1 VAILYSLVIMLAA
14 ATILMGRNQSL
25 YDFWFYLTNFS
36 RYPAEIYAG
45 PWGGPLRAL
54 CTFVIPILLVVNVPA
69 RVIAQ
74 PLMGESWWPIAG
86 TIAAAVASLAISRVF
101 FQRALAKYRSASS

>member
-1 VAILYSLVIMLAA
+1 
-14 ATILMGRNQSL
+14 
-25 YDFWFYLTNFS
+25 
-36 RYPAEIYAG
+36 
-45 PWGGPLRAL
+45 
-54 CTFVIPILLVVNVPA
+54 
-69 RVIAQ
+69 VIAQ

>member
-1 VAILYSLVIMLAA
+1 MDHAPPPVAWLLYPLLILCGVAILYSLVIMLAA
-14 ATILMGRNQSL
+14 ATILLGRNQSL

-45 PWGGPLRAL
+45 PWGGPLRAV

-69 RVIAQ
+69 RVISQ
-74 PLMGESWWPIAG
+74 PLEGRAWWLV
-86 TIAAAVASLAISRVF
+86 AAAF
-101 FQRALAKYRSASS
+101 